1 MKSLFA
7 ISLII
12 LSLKPIRSYGAQNF
26 VATQPIQIEL
36 HVHSP
41 SLGYKVKK
49 QNSDISKLVN
59 SIHTTIKNKINFK
72 IVSHDKKIAMNEM
85 DLFFSKKNISVSS
98 NGTLNIK
105 ADDNSLIPIGILD
118 KNKVICLDIDNC
130 TIGMKINSELG
141 LRAFRKVS
149 LPYYELVI
157 SKKSSLPIFKKRQV
171 VTTSL
176 EINYKGSM
184 IKSFAVVGDKQDFID
199 GHYTTKN
206 IEMMTANF

>member
-1 MKSLFA
+1 MKSFFA
-7 ISLII
+7 ISFIL
-12 LSLKPIRSYGAQNF
+12 LSLKPIVSYGAQNF
-26 VATQPIQIEL
+26 VATQAIEIEL

-72 IVSHDKKIAMNEM
+72 IVSHDKKIAMNGM
-85 DLFFSKKNISVSS
+85 DLFFSKSKISVSS
-98 NGTLNIK
+98 NDTLNIK

-118 KNKVICLDIDNC
+118 KNKVICQDVDNC
-130 TIGMKINSELG
+130 TIGVRINSEVA

-149 LPYYELVI
+149 TPFYELAI
-157 SKKSSLPIFKKRQV
+157 SEKSSLPIFKKRQV

-176 EINYKGSM
+176 RINYKGSV
-184 IKSFAVVGDKQDFID
+184 IKYFAVVGDKQDFID
-199 GHYTTKN
+199 GHYTTEN
-206 IEMMTANF
+206 IEITTANF